1 MPHSISKLLSLPR
14 SSDPHSEMQE
24 YIPSPSQVER
34 RVVRHLQLMNYFRMH
49 FPENPEYFVSF
60 ERDRSC
66 CRDRL
71 LEKPEYFETFVR
83 IQDRRTETVGV
94 TWSGLHF
101 REVGNYWNA

>member
-1 MPHSISKLLSLPR
+1 MPYSISKLLSLPR
-14 SSDPHSEMQE
+14 SWDLRSEMQE

-60 ERDRSC
+60 ERDMSWC
-66 CRDRL
+66 PDRL
-71 LEKPEYFETFVR
+71 LEKPEYFATFV
-83 IQDRRTETVGV
+83 QTPDRRTETVGR